1 MSSHLKHRREGQIAV
16 MDFHAAS
23 IIVLFS
29 LIALTCAEP
38 VKFVDCGS
46 DVGKVVIVDIQPC
59 PKQPC
64 ELHKG
69 QAYAVNVTFNSAV
82 ESQTS
87 KAIVH
92 GVIAGV
98 PIPFPIPIEDGCKS
112 GIECPIQKAQSY
124 HYVTQLPVKSEY
136 PSIKLVVEWELRD
149 DTGKDLFC
157 IKFPVQ
163 IVS

>member
-1 MSSHLKHRREGQIAV
+1 M
-16 MDFHAAS
+16 
-23 IIVLFS
+23 
-29 LIALTCAEP
+29 
-38 VKFVDCGS
+38 
-46 DVGKVVIVDIQPC
+46 DIQPC

-64 ELHKG
+64 QLHKG
-69 QAYAVNVTFNSAV
+69 QSYAVNVTFNSNV

-87 KAIVH
+87 KAVVH

-98 PIPFPIPIEDGCKS
+98 PIPFPIPIEDGCQC
-112 GIECPIQKAQSY
+112 GISCPIHSHTSY
-124 HYVTQLPVKSEY
+124 SYVNQLPVKSEY